1 MDLEKLEVVI
11 RRNLISKFEEGNSIG
26 ISFPCN
32 ERVKLVNYIESLSI
46 IVELREEKFL
56 YCEVKS
62 NFYHD
67 LNMFNTMYE
76 CVKEAIKYLSEIGE
90 F

>member
-32 ERVKLVNYIESLSI
+32 KRVKLVNYI
-46 IVELREEKFL
+46 
-56 YCEVKS
+56 
-62 NFYHD
+62 
-67 LNMFNTMYE
+67 
-76 CVKEAIKYLSEIGE
+76 
-90 F
+90 